1 MEEKSLVGTSL
12 LTRSNCLKYT
22 ILVLTFD
29 HITHMGVL
37 QDSLSP
43 FQVMSSPARAVETS
57 YQSLRLSM
65 IQLPNLELKA
75 ERRELIELMCVP
87 FQRAAGYEHTKV
99 AFTRFVQTMGNRSV
113 MDCLSVM
120 RRSF

>member
-1 MEEKSLVGTSL
+1 
-12 LTRSNCLKYT
+12 
-22 ILVLTFD
+22 
-29 HITHMGVL
+29 MGSL

-43 FQVMSSPARAVETS
+43 VQVMPSPARAVETS

-75 ERRELIELMCVP
+75 ERRELIELMCVL
-87 FQRAAGYEHTKV
+87 FQRAAGYERTKV
-99 AFTRFVQTMGNRSV
+99 AFTCFVQTMGNRSV

-120 RRSF
+120 RR

>member
-1 MEEKSLVGTSL
+1 MEQKSLIGTSS

-22 ILVLTFD
+22 ILVLTFYR
-29 HITHMGVL
+29 ITLVGSL

-43 FQVMSSPARAVETS
+43 VQVMPSPARAVETS

-75 ERRELIELMCVP
+75 ERRELIELMCVL
-87 FQRAAGYEHTKV
+87 FQRAAGYERTKV
-99 AFTRFVQTMGNRSV
+99 AFTCFVQTMGNRSV

-120 RRSF
+120 RR